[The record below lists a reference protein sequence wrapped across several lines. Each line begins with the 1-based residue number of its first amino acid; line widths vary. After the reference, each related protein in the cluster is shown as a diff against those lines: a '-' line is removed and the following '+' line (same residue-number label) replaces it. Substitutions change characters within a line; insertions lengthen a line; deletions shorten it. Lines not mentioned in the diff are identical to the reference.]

1 MIEIS
6 IGMDYL
12 FETQRINKLKFNGRG
27 LLDDSNVKNISV
39 FQVQDGKIMHHYLE
53 VDEPL
58 YAIDLCDSDLCASEY
73 IDADEELSDV
83 LNDNECVLFSD
94 YKEI

>member
-6 IGMDYL
+6 IGMD
-12 FETQRINKLKFNGRG
+12 INKLKFNGRG
-27 LLDDSNVKNISV
+27 LLDDSNVNNLSA
-39 FQVQDGKIMHHYLE
+39 FQVQDGKIMYHYLK

-58 YAIDLCDSDLCASEY
+58 YAIDLFDGDLCASEY

-83 LNDNECVLFSD
+83 LNDNESILFSN